1 MPFVTVGRLT
11 QLCAGCDVVCAS
23 LGHHRLSRC
32 RDAFSPAVC
41 DDVGRA
47 GPSWV
52 GHLATVGHQTLLGRC
67 SYSLE
72 RVCVLLWDVGCRGV
86 SCRMV
91 WWPHLCTPVWCE
103 CGSKQSA
110 CGELSLYLCRCLC
123 FMTHM

>member
-23 LGHHRLSRC
+23 LGHHHLSRC

-41 DDVGRA
+41 DDVGPLGSVTWRLLVIRRCWGAVRTRSNVYACCSGMWGA
-47 GPSWV
+47 GGS
-52 GHLATVGHQTLLGRC
+52 
-67 SYSLE
+67 
-72 RVCVLLWDVGCRGV
+72 RVAWFGGLTC
-86 SCRMV
+86 
-91 WWPHLCTPVWCE
+91 LCTPVWCE

>member
-1 MPFVTVGRLT
+1 M
-11 QLCAGCDVVCAS
+11 
-23 LGHHRLSRC
+23 
-32 RDAFSPAVC
+32 
-41 DDVGRA
+41 
-47 GPSWV
+47 
-52 GHLATVGHQTLLGRC
+52 ATVGHQTLLGRC

-91 WWPHLCTPVWCE
+91 CFAVPHLCTPVWCE